1 MDELRSS
8 GFQINV
14 FFMSQIVKLESPNNT
29 EWLIFL
35 IIFPLPKE
43 QHVIHMCHL
52 QHVLNANSPYKLLR
66 RENLRFSCFIK
77 PQVVHLC
84 INHSLAHF
92 LYVRALNIFFCYR
105 IISKILQMCT
115 REYLEDKFPEVEL
128 LGQEIKS

>member
-1 MDELRSS
+1 MHIILYTYFR
-8 GFQINV
+8 V
-14 FFMSQIVKLESPNNT
+14 PCLE
-29 EWLIFL
+29 
-35 IIFPLPKE
+35 
-43 QHVIHMCHL
+43 VILHKYI
-52 QHVLNANSPYKLLR
+52 QNSIQQ
-66 RENLRFSCFIK
+66 SCFIK

>member
-1 MDELRSS
+1 MDGLRSS

-14 FFMSQIVKLESPNNT
+14 FVMSQIVKLESPNNT

-66 RENLRFSCFIK
+66 RENLRFSLRNMRTRI
-77 PQVVHLC
+77 L
-84 INHSLAHF
+84 HSILKLSFSFRLTAI
-92 LYVRALNIFFCYR
+92 LSSLVILNCQSIF
-105 IISKILQMCT
+105 SKSL
-115 REYLEDKFPEVEL
+115 
-128 LGQEIKS
+128 